1 MLIALPLAL
10 IPPRPARIEPVRAL
24 AFLKFL
30 RHSRLNDLSIRQH
43 HGEKQVL
50 GWPTSRICKANEPMR
65 KRLFIKFRILKTARL
80 QVVKRCHPIRRD
92 PDGLLSG
99 DGVRRGL
106 RTRFKHVLKFPTVL
120 CRERVAEQFSRIREN
135 RHQKTAKNWGDERE
149 AHLVYQPQMRRA
161 VSWSHLLCNP
171 APVPSVRRHV

>member
-92 PDGLLSG
+92 PGGLLSG
-99 DGVRRGL
+99 DGARRGL
-106 RTRFKHVLKFPTVL
+106 RTRFKYVLKFPTVL
-120 CRERVAEQFSRIREN
+120 CRKRIAEQFSPIREN
-135 RHQKTAKNWGDERE
+135 RHQETTKNCGDKTNRTESKFQLHGILSSLRTTSFACLSLRSPRNTG
-149 AHLVYQPQMRRA
+149 
-161 VSWSHLLCNP
+161 
-171 APVPSVRRHV
+171 